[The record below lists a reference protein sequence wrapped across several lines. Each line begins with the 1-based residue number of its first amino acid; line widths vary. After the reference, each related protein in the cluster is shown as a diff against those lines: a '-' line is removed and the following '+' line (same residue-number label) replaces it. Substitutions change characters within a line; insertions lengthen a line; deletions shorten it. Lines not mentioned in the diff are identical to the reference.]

1 MKDIG
6 IIAILLRGGSD
17 NVTHGQVQ
25 VQLAVEFVLG
35 SIAKDVQALEQ
46 QWNREPGKF

>member
-1 MKDIG
+1 MQAG
-6 IIAILLRGGSD
+6 CPR
-17 NVTHGQVQ
+17 VTRSQVQ

-35 SIAKDVQALEQ
+35 SIAQDVQALER

>member
-1 MKDIG
+1 
-6 IIAILLRGGSD
+6 
-17 NVTHGQVQ
+17 VTPAQVQ

-35 SIAKDVQALEQ
+35 SMEQDIHALEQ